1 MPFLFSPFFNG
12 CFKLKR
18 AASFMFFAFAAISNK
33 KFNIY
38 SMKLMPLAARVTRSD
53 LDTFLEYLLFLEYL
67 YNARTV

>member
-1 MPFLFSPFFNG
+1 
-12 CFKLKR
+12 
-18 AASFMFFAFAAISNK
+18 MFFAFAAISNE

-38 SMKLMPLAARVTRSD
+38 FMKLMPLAARVTHSD